1 MKTFSL
7 FATVLLLGVTLG
19 AGDAEAKRLGSGKSI
34 GMQRQATTPDKAPT
48 PAAAPSATPSATPA
62 TAAAAAPAAGGA
74 AAAAAKPRSS
84 WMGPVAGLAAGL
96 GLAALASHLGFG
108 EELASMLLIGLLVVA
123 VLAVVGFVMR
133 RRAAAQ
139 AGSGF
144 DRMQYAAGG
153 ADAGA
158 PRAGGS
164 AFERLMPGSAGGA
177 TAAAGAQVSA
187 GTIPADFDAAG
198 FARNA
203 KVNFIRLQAAYDA
216 ANLDDIRAFTTPE
229 VFAEI
234 RMDLSERAGATQ
246 ETDVVRIDAEVIEVA
261 EEDNRYVVSVRFQG
275 LVRESGEASPQAVDE
290 IWHMTKPRDGSSGW
304 VIAGIQQM
312 Q

>member
-48 PAAAPSATPSATPA
+48 PAAAPSATPA
-62 TAAAAAPAAGGA
+62 TAAAGAPAAGG
-74 AAAAAKPRSS
+74 AAAKPRSS

-123 VLAVVGFVMR
+123 ALAVVGFVMR

-139 AGSGF
+139 SGSGF
-144 DRMQYAAGG
+144 DRMQYAAAGTDADG
-153 ADAGA
+153 ARPGT
-158 PRAGGS
+158 G
-164 AFERLMPGSAGGA
+164 AFERVLPASGGGAAVSGGA
-177 TAAAGAQVSA
+177 TVQAGK
-187 GTIPADFDAAG
+187 IPADFDAAA

-203 KVNFIRLQAAYDA
+203 KVNFIRLQAAHDA
-216 ANLDDIRAFTTPE
+216 GNLDDIRAFTTPE

-234 RMDLSERAGATQ
+234 RMDLAERSGERQ
-246 ETDVVRIDAEVIEVA
+246 ETDVVRIDAEVLEVA

-275 LVRESGEASPQAVDE
+275 LVRESGDASPQPVDE
-290 IWHMTKPRDGSSGW
+290 VWHMTKPRDGSSGW